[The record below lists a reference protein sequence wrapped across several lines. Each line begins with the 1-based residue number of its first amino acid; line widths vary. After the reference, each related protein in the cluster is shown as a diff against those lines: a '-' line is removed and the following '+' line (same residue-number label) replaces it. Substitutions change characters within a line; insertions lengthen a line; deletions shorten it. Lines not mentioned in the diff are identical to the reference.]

1 VSLFSAIVLGVV
13 QGLTEFLPVSSS
25 GHLAIAQHFL
35 PGFDQPG
42 VLFDVV
48 LHLGTL
54 GAVLI
59 YLRHEVSLLFS
70 GLQWGS
76 AGRAGRKLIL
86 VLAVGTLPAV
96 VAALLFGDFVEQSFE
111 DLWVVAVALCVTGVL
126 LLFSR
131 RFSGTG
137 RELAD
142 VGFADALFVGIF
154 QSVALLP
161 GISRSGTTI
170 VSGLGRGLAHGS
182 AARFSFLLSIPAI
195 LGAAV
200 FNLREVAYVP
210 SAAFGGYVAGFLT
223 AFAIGYLSI
232 GIVIKVLASERFHL
246 FGYYCLG
253 MGGLVLVYVA
263 LDLA

>member
-1 VSLFSAIVLGVV
+1 VSLYSAILLGAV

-25 GHLAIAQHFL
+25 GHLVIAQHFL
-35 PGFDQPG
+35 TGFDQPG

-59 YLRHEVSLLFS
+59 YLRHEISLLFS
-70 GLQWGS
+70 GLQLGS
-76 AGRAGRKLIL
+76 SGRAGRRLIL
-86 VLAVGTLPAV
+86 ALAVGTLPAV
-96 VAALLFGDFVEQSFE
+96 VAALLFKDFIERSFE
-111 DLWVVAVALCVTGVL
+111 DLWVVGVALCVTGML

-131 RFSGTG
+131 RFRSSERQLGDIG
-137 RELAD
+137 L
-142 VGFADALFVGIF
+142 ADALFVGAF

-200 FNLREVAYVP
+200 FNVREVAFVP
-210 SAAFGGYVAGFLT
+210 GGAWAGYLAGFLT
-223 AFAIGYLSI
+223 AFAIGYLAI

-253 MGGLVLVYVA
+253 MGGLVIVYVA